1 MRYTAV
7 PLIFAFLV
15 LAACAS
21 QESMAKNARI
31 SMQQAVR
38 TAEASVPGA
47 KAKET
52 HLETEGG
59 RTVYEVELVDNTNN
73 SRTVW
78 VDAQNG
84 RIVKTDK

>member
-7 PLIFAFLV
+7 PLILAFLA

-21 QESMAKNARI
+21 QETLAKNARI

-38 TAEASVPGA
+38 TAEAAVPGA

-73 SRTVW
+73 TRTVW

>member
-7 PLIFAFLV
+7 PLIFAFLM

-21 QESMAKNARI
+21 QETMAKNARI

-59 RTVYEVELVDNTNN
+59 RTVYEVELVDNSNN
-73 SRTVW
+73 TRTVW
-78 VDAQNG
+78 VDAQN
-84 RIVKTDK
+84 